1 MNRNDVYI
9 EGMGVV
15 VEEAITKTLETNY
28 MPYAMSVILSRA
40 IPEIDGFKPS
50 HRKLLYTMYKMGLLT
65 GGKTKSANVVGQTMR
80 LNPHGDA
87 AIYETMVR
95 LSKGNESLL
104 CPFVESKGNFGK
116 VYSRDMAYA
125 ASRYTEVKL
134 SEICYYVFEDID
146 KDTVNFVDNY
156 DNTMKEPT
164 LLPVAFPNILAN
176 PNLGI
181 AVGMTSSICSFNL
194 AEICETTIQLI
205 KNANHNLAATLPAP
219 DFSTGGAI
227 IYNEEIFDGIY
238 KTGRGSF
245 KVRGT
250 YRCDEKANCILITEI
265 PPTTTIEAIIDKII
279 ENMKT
284 GKLKEIVDVRDEADL
299 KGLRIAIDFKR
310 GIDPER
316 LVSKLF
322 KLTPLE
328 DSFSCNFNLLVGL
341 EPKTLGVR
349 AIIFEW
355 LEFRK
360 ACVKRKLSFELRQMK
375 LRLDL
380 LTGLEKILLDID
392 RAIKVI
398 RGTKRDLEVL
408 PNLMREFDLNEG
420 QAAFIAEIK
429 LRNLNKEYILKRIKE
444 IKSLSDEIKWTS
456 RAIDD
461 EKEIEKL
468 IIKKLEEI
476 IEKHGEPRK
485 SSILKQG
492 EIVEPVREEIKNY
505 EVQIL
510 MTKGGYLKKMH
521 GPSSKTNSDHKLKSG
536 DKITHEF
543 ASTNLSE
550 LLIFTNKANVYRLKC
565 YELEDIKVGQIGVFL
580 PAKVAMEEGELP
592 VYIVSVTDYA
602 GDMIFAFEN
611 GRFARV
617 SLASFNMTNRKKMSK
632 AFNQESAIVFF
643 DFIKDDQ
650 DYVVYSKGKK
660 LLVFNSGLL
669 NQKVTR
675 DTRGVRVMKL
685 RVGDRVIKVKK
696 ADAKQKESYLVTN
709 IPRSGFAQRVQA
721 KQLEIDLP

>member
-1 MNRNDVYI
+1 MDRSDVYI

-15 VEEAITKTLETNY
+15 VDEAITKTLETNY

-134 SEICYYVFEDID
+134 SGICGYVFEDID

-156 DNTMKEPT
+156 DSTMKEPT

-181 AVGMTSSICSFNL
+181 AVGMASSICSFNL
-194 AEICETTIQLI
+194 AEICQTTIRLI
-205 KNANHNLAATLPAP
+205 ENANHNLAETLPAP

-227 IYNEEIFDGIY
+227 IHNEEIFDSIY

-245 KVRGT
+245 KVRGI
-250 YRCDEKANCILITEI
+250 YSCDEKANRILITEI
-265 PPTTTIEAIIDKII
+265 PPTTTIEAIIDKTI
-279 ENMKT
+279 ENMKS

-299 KGLRIAIDFKR
+299 KGLRIAVDFKR
-310 GIDPER
+310 GVDPER
-316 LVSKLF
+316 LMFKLF

-349 AIIFEW
+349 EIIFEW
-355 LEFRK
+355 LKFRK
-360 ACVKRKLSFELRQMK
+360 ACVERKLSFELCQMK
-375 LRLDL
+375 VRLDL
-380 LTGLEKILLDID
+380 LKGLEKILLDID

-398 RGTKRDLEVL
+398 RETKRDSEVIS
-408 PNLMREFDLNEG
+408 NLQREFDLNKE
-420 QAAFIAEIK
+420 QAEFVAEIK
-429 LRNLNKEYILKRIKE
+429 LKNLNKEYILKKTKE
-444 IKSLSDEIKWTS
+444 IKSLNDEIKWVEH
-456 RAIDD
+456 AIND

-485 SSILKQG
+485 SLILKQG
-492 EIVEPVREEIKNY
+492 EIVEPVREEIKDY
-505 EVQIL
+505 EVQIF
-510 MTKGGYLKKMH
+510 MTKSGYLKKIR
-521 GPSSKTNSDHKLKSG
+521 GLKTKLDHKFKSG
-536 DKITHEF
+536 DKVTYEF
-543 ASTNLSE
+543 PSTNLSE

-565 YELEDIKVGQIGVFL
+565 HELEDVKAGQIGVFL
-580 PAKVAMEEGELP
+580 PAKASMEEGELP
-592 VYIVSVTDYA
+592 IYIVSATDYV
-602 GDMIFAFEN
+602 GNLIFAFEN
-611 GRFARV
+611 GKFAKV
-617 SLASFNMTNRKKMSK
+617 SLASFNMTSRKKMGK
-632 AFNQESAIVFF
+632 AFNQESPIIFF
-643 DFIKDDQ
+643 DFIRENQ
-650 DYVVYSKGKK
+650 DYVVYSKKKK
-660 LLVFNSGLL
+660 LLVFNTNLL
-669 NQKVTR
+669 NQKITR
-675 DTRGVRVMKL
+675 DTCGVQVIKL
-685 RVGDRVIKVKK
+685 KAGDRVAKVKK
-696 ADAKQKESYLVTN
+696 ADVKQKESYLVTN
-709 IPRSGFAQRVQA
+709 IPKSGFVQRTQA
-721 KQLEIDLP
+721 NQLEINLL